1 MARTRQG
8 RKVKE
13 ERSAG
18 GVVFRRTEE
27 GTRLLLIRDAYDN
40 WGLPKGHIEASESP
54 KQAALREVMEET
66 GLSCE
71 AVGDGL
77 MTIDWYFRAS
87 GHVIHKY
94 CEFFLM
100 ENSSGA
106 VVPDTSEG
114 ITEGRWFSLDDAVRD
129 VSYDNAREVLVL
141 AVKELTGSPREAGGS
156 GAGETLSLIHISEPT
171 RPMKESRIPSSA

>member
-1 MARTRQG
+1 MCAALQLLVHG
-8 RKVKE
+8 PAVVIQP
-13 ERSAG
+13 G
-18 GVVFRRTEE
+18 G
-27 GTRLLLIRDAYDN
+27 
-40 WGLPKGHIEASESP
+40 GHVQRPAEASSGIVIDQP
-54 KQAALREVMEET
+54 HRNLLDAQ
-66 GLSCE
+66 

-87 GHVIHKY
+87 GYVIHKY

-100 ENSSGA
+100 EYSSGDI
-106 VVPDTSEG
+106 VPDTSEG

-156 GAGETLSLIHISEPT
+156 GAGETS
-171 RPMKESRIPSSA
+171 K